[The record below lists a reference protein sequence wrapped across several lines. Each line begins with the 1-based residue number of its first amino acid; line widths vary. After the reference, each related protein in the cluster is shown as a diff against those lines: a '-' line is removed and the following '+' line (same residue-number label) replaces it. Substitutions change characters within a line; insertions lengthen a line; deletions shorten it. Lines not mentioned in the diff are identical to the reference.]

1 MPQTQT
7 PVNPYQ
13 QPVEAFPFAT
23 LPTHPWPRSSEMEH
37 SEQGQRQE
45 QDRQANSKRR
55 NEQLKMIL
63 QQQMEEFKGKEDEV
77 RYTLV
82 LLW

>member
-1 MPQTQT
+1 
-7 PVNPYQ
+7 
-13 QPVEAFPFAT
+13 
-23 LPTHPWPRSSEMEH
+23 MEH
-37 SEQGQRQE
+37 SEQE

-77 RYTLV
+77 RFTLV
-82 LLW
+82 LLWDDYNSSL